1 MTKITVAIVGYGNIG
16 RYVLDAVQEAPD
28 FELAGVVRRP
38 SSISNNPIELTNVK
52 VTSDLGELGEI
63 DVAIICAPSREVP
76 KFDREIL
83 SMGINT
89 VDSYDIHTNIWELK
103 KELETIAVKNNVVA
117 LISAGWDP
125 GSDSVV
131 RALFQAMAPQG
142 ITYTNFGPGMS
153 MGHSTAVKS
162 IPGVKDALSLT
173 IPTGTGVHRRMV
185 YVELKEGFSFEE
197 VASTIKTDEYFVH
210 DETHVVQVDEVNK
223 LIDMGH
229 GVKMERKGVSGKSHN
244 QLFEFDMKI
253 NNPALTA
260 QVLVCAAR
268 ASKKQKPPGCYT
280 LIEIPV
286 IDLLCGEKEQLIRKL
301 V

>member
-268 ASKKQKPPGCYT
+268 ASKKQKPGCYT
-280 LIEIPV
+280 LIEIPI
-286 IDLLCGEKEQLIRKL
+286 IDLLCGEKEQLIKKL

>member
-268 ASKKQKPPGCYT
+268 ASKKQKPGCYT